1 MRFLNLHI
9 RGFGKFQNLDISF
22 EDGLNIVYGKNETG
36 KSTLHTFI
44 RGVLFGLEKKE
55 ELYCKYEPW
64 ENKYSYEG
72 WLRVES
78 QGEIFRIER
87 AFHKKNQTVTIFN
100 ETKNQEEPQ
109 SDALWNRLRCGLT
122 QTAYD
127 NTISIG
133 QLKSATEGK
142 MAQEL
147 RTCISNL
154 NTSGNIALSITN
166 ALDDLAGKRREW
178 ERKLSPQATVHI
190 SSVLEEIQ
198 TLEHEIQSP
207 RYANKLLHCKS
218 KEEQLVLALKERQK
232 EKEALLEKTAR
243 GQASLTSNQFTDAQ
257 SVSSCLAKG
266 KRLYA
271 AHEAASKDVRLAFPR
286 KLSSLA
292 LVFSILCLGGAG
304 GLLALSNL
312 SFPLPF
318 LAVGLGIAGAI
329 SLGLWQVFRSRWQK
343 VKSEQLSRTKAML
356 DLFSRYL
363 AVSEISPETLAQFEE
378 KMGYFSRLCEA
389 VAASKAELKK
399 LSEQI
404 EELEQQTSSFRQEIE
419 EQHRLQ
425 WELEQKLERLYVCK
439 TQAEALKYTIAQNDR
454 IQKEIDAIDLASQTL
469 TSLASSVRESFGLY
483 LNQTASELVAGIT
496 GGIYNSMSI
505 DEELNIFLNTPT
517 RQIPIHQIS
526 SGTMDQIYLAVRL
539 AAAKLVQDAHE
550 CMPLVFDDSFVLYDD
565 ERLKTAM
572 KWLKKTCTGQV
583 IIFTCHQREAQLLTA
598 NQIPYH
604 MIRLDS

>member
-9 RGFGKFQNLDISF
+9 RAFGKFQNLDISF
-22 EDGLNIVYGKNETG
+22 EDGLNIVYGKNEAG
-36 KSTLHTFI
+36 KSTLHNFI
-44 RGVLFGLEKKE
+44 RGMLFGIEKKQ
-55 ELYCKYEPW
+55 ELYHKYEPW
-64 ENKYSYEG
+64 ESKHSYEG
-72 WLRVES
+72 WLRLES

-109 SDALWNRLRCGLT
+109 SDALWDRLRCGLT

-133 QLKSATEGK
+133 QLKSATEGG

-147 RTCISNL
+147 RTCIANL
-154 NTSGNIALSITN
+154 NTSGNMALNITN
-166 ALDDLAGKRREW
+166 ALDYLTGKRREW
-178 ERKLSPQATVHI
+178 EVKLAPQAAMNFA
-190 SSVLEEIQ
+190 SVLDEIRA
-198 TLEHEIQSP
+198 LEHEIQSP
-207 RYANKLLHCKS
+207 RYTNQLVPFKAQ
-218 KEEQLVLALKERQK
+218 EEELVLALKEKQK
-232 EKEALLEKTAR
+232 EKEALLEQTAR
-243 GQASLTSNQFTDAQ
+243 KQESLTANQFTDEK
-257 SVSSCLAKG
+257 SVSDCLLKG
-266 KRLYA
+266 KRLYG
-271 AHEAASKDVRLAFPR
+271 AHEVANQNVRLAFPR

-304 GLLALSNL
+304 GLLAVSSLA
-312 SFPLPF
+312 FPLPF
-318 LAVGLGIAGAI
+318 LAVGLGIAGAV
-329 SLGLWQVFRSRWQK
+329 SLGLWQVFLAKWQK
-343 VKSEQLSRTKAML
+343 LKGEQVSRTKAVL

-363 AVSEISPETLAQFEE
+363 PVSEVSPKTLAQFEQ
-378 KMGYFSRLCEA
+378 KMGEFSRLCEEVSA
-389 VAASKAELKK
+389 GKLELKK

-404 EELEQQTSSFRQEIE
+404 EELETQTSSFRQEIE

-425 WELEQKLERLYVCK
+425 WELEQKLERLHVCK
-439 TQAEALKYTIAQNDR
+439 TQAEALKYTISQNER
-454 IQKEIDAIDLASQTL
+454 IQEEIDAIDLASGTL

-483 LNQTASELVAGIT
+483 LNKTASQLVAGIT

-517 RQIPIHQIS
+517 RQIPINQVS
-526 SGTMDQIYLAVRL
+526 SGAMDQIYLAVRL
-539 AAAKLVQDAHE
+539 AVARLVQDAHDH
-550 CMPLVFDDSFVLYDD
+550 MPLVFDDSFVLYDD

-572 KWLKKTCTGQV
+572 KWLKSTCTGQI

-604 MIRLDS
+604 MINLDS